1 MNDLD
6 DYVLNDNDLPTL
18 DVNKDA
24 AGKIDDSGLN
34 VQRQLEKTVKDF
46 ERTLTDNKFQSA
58 EEKQELEHVVT
69 TLKTKIADL
78 ERKTSLKPNNLSNM
92 ISPDR
97 VSAMSL
103 DINELRKRGL

>member
-34 VQRQLEKTVKDF
+34 VQR
-46 ERTLTDNKFQSA
+46 
-58 EEKQELEHVVT
+58 
-69 TLKTKIADL
+69 
-78 ERKTSLKPNNLSNM
+78 
-92 ISPDR
+92 
-97 VSAMSL
+97 
-103 DINELRKRGL
+103 